1 MTYTCLTRNRQN
13 GTERM
18 DHMKRVGFLTSGG
31 DCQAL
36 NATMRGVAK
45 GLYQIYQDEVEI
57 IGFEDGYKGLMYANY
72 RMMKRSDFSGILTKG
87 GTMLGT
93 SRQPFKMMRVPDE
106 NGLDKVE
113 LMKHTYYKLKLDALV
128 VLGGNGSQKTANLL
142 SKEGLNVVGL
152 PKTIDN
158 DLWGTDMT
166 FGFQS
171 AVDIATNA
179 SRRPKRS

>member
-57 IGFEDGYKGLMYANY
+57 IGFEDGYKDDAGPG
-72 RMMKRSDFSGILTKG
+72 RKRAGQG
-87 GTMLGT
+87 GA
-93 SRQPFKMMRVPDE
+93 DE
-106 NGLDKVE
+106 A
-113 LMKHTYYKLKLDALV
+113 H
-128 VLGGNGSQKTANLL
+128 LL
-142 SKEGLNVVGL
+142 
-152 PKTIDN
+152 
-158 DLWGTDMT
+158 
-166 FGFQS
+166 
-171 AVDIATNA
+171 
-179 SRRPKRS
+179 